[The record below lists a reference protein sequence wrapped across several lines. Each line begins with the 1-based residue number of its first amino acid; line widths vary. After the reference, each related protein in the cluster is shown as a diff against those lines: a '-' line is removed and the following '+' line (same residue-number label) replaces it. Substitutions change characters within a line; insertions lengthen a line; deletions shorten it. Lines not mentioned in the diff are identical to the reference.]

1 MRTNHPRRPPRNSG
15 RAAHASPGAPDS
27 PDTPET
33 PDTAWIA
40 VGEIV
45 GAFGIRGEVKVL
57 PQTDFPDRFTRTP
70 TVYLGDAHAPRAVQ
84 SARQHQRIVLL
95 KLDGIDDATT
105 AQRLRGLTLRIPEAE
120 RMPLT
125 KDQFYLHDVVGLTV
139 VHVNGQPL
147 GEVVDFI
154 TGSGNDL
161 FVVRTAPGG
170 RDVLLPA
177 VREFIREL
185 DIPGGVLRVDP
196 IPGLFD
202 DQSENAGDSAS
213 PNTLVPAPNAESDT
227 ASITEN
233 DADDC

>member
-1 MRTNHPRRPPRNSG
+1 MRTNHPRRPHRNSDS
-15 RAAHASPGAPDS
+15 AAHASLGAADRPDE
-27 PDTPET
+27 PE
-33 PDTAWIA
+33 TAWIA

-57 PQTDFPDRFTRTP
+57 PQTDFPDRFARTP
-70 TVYLGDAHAPRAVQ
+70 TLYLGDARAPRAVQ

-95 KLDGIDDATT
+95 KLDGVDDATT
-105 AQRLRGLTLRIPEAE
+105 AQRLRGLTLWIPEAE

-125 KDQFYLHDVVGLTV
+125 DDQFYLHDVVGLKV

-147 GEVVDFI
+147 GEVVNFI

-161 FVVRTAPGG
+161 FVVGATSG
-170 RDVLLPA
+170 REVLLPA

-202 DQSENAGDSAS
+202 DQSENAADSS
-213 PNTLVPAPNAESDT
+213 NPDELVA
-227 ASITEN
+227 
-233 DADDC
+233 ADDANRSATEGE

>member
-1 MRTNHPRRPPRNSG
+1 MRTNHPRRPQRNSAKG
-15 RAAHASPGAPDS
+15 DSAAPDML
-27 PDTPET
+27 DT

-40 VGEIV
+40 VGEII

-57 PQTDFPDRFTRTP
+57 PQTDFPDRFARTP
-70 TVYLGDAHAPRAVQ
+70 TVYLGDARAPHAVE

-95 KLDGIDDATT
+95 KLDGVDDATA
-105 AQRLRGLTLRIPEAE
+105 AQRLRGLTLWIPDAE

-125 KDQFYLHDVVGLTV
+125 DDQFYLHDVVGLKV
-139 VHVNGQPL
+139 VHINGQPL

-161 FVVRTAPGG
+161 FVIRAKPGG
-170 RDVLLPA
+170 RETLLPA

-185 DIPGGVLRVDP
+185 DIPGGVLRVDL

-202 DQSENAGDSAS
+202 DQSENAADSS
-213 PNTLVPAPNAESDT
+213 NPDELVSAD
-227 ASITEN
+227 
-233 DADDC
+233 DADGRGGESE